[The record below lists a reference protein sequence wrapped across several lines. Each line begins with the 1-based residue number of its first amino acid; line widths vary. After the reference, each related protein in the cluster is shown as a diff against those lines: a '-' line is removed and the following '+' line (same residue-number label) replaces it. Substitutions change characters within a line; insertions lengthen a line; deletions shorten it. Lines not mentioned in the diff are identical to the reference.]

1 MTQPITPATEQT
13 SNLGQP
19 QEPETTETAPKQPR
33 FYPKTIQAIKLVS
46 IGETPEEAL
55 KLVNNKNKITSGAVS
70 HLRKKIRK
78 YSLTHP
84 KLVKLAQDVVLD
96 TLKGEVTELQQEKVT
111 NTGQRVEYI
120 ERIAPTVTNKLAAAA
135 MVYDRFEPVKGSPE
149 VINNSLTIN
158 AIPIAAQEIIDRM
171 TSWKTRQV
179 EGSTQGNVI
188 DAEIS

>member
-33 FYPKTIQAIKLVS
+33 YYPKTIEAFKLVEA
-46 IGETPEEAL
+46 GLKPKEAL
-55 KLVNNKNKITSGAVS
+55 QAVNYTNKISAQSVS
-70 HLRKKIRK
+70 EFKKKLKR

-84 KLVKLAQDVVLD
+84 KLLKLAHNAVKDCLTDQPIISKRKD
-96 TLKGEVTELQQEKVT
+96 KQGQEI
-111 NTGQRVEYI
+111 I
-120 ERIAPTVTNKLAAAA
+120 EENAPTWANKIAAAS
-135 MVYDRFEPVKGSPE
+135 MVYDRVEPTRQSPE
-149 VINNSLTIN
+149 IVNQSLTIN

>member
-1 MTQPITPATEQT
+1 MTQPTTPAIEKKP
-13 SNLGQP
+13 NLGQP

-111 NTGQRVEYI
+111 STGQRVEYI

-158 AIPIAAQEIIDRM
+158 AIPVEAQEIIDRM
-171 TSWKTRQV
+171 MESRRQRLSKV
-179 EGSTQGNVI
+179 EDNIIDVQGV
-188 DAEIS
+188 A

>member
-33 FYPKTIQAIKLVS
+33 YYPKTIEAFKLVEA
-46 IGETPEEAL
+46 GLKPKEAL
-55 KLVNNKNKITSGAVS
+55 QAVNYTNKISGQSVS
-70 HLRKKIRK
+70 EFKKKLKR

-84 KLVKLAQDVVLD
+84 KLLKLAHNAVKDCLTDQPIISKRKDRQ
-96 TLKGEVTELQQEKVT
+96 GNEITEET
-111 NTGQRVEYI
+111 P
-120 ERIAPTVTNKLAAAA
+120 PTWSNKLAAAS
-135 MVYDRFEPVKGSPE
+135 MVYDRVEPTRQPE
-149 VINNSLTIN
+149 APGGGLTVNI
-158 AIPIAAQEIIDRM
+158 IPIAAQEIIDRM